1 MMSHNL
7 DLIFTLT
14 GALVAALAFG
24 ILTRRVGLS
33 PIIGYMMAGIFL
45 GRHTAGYVA
54 NYDIASELAEIGIIL
69 LMFGVGL
76 QFNLKELLAV
86 RSVAIPGALVQIA
99 LATALGAVT
108 AHGFGWDWGAGIL
121 FGLSISVAST
131 VVLTRI
137 LSDNNALH
145 TQTGHIAIGW
155 LVVEDIFTVLVLV
168 LVPALAGQGGQ
179 RAGSALLSI
188 GSAVGKIVL
197 LVAITFF
204 VGKRWLP
211 EFLGWVAATRSREL
225 FTLSVLAVA
234 LGIAVSSATLFGAS
248 MALGA
253 FLAGMIVNQSAYSHR
268 AAIEALPMR
277 DAFAVLFFVS
287 VGMLFNPWNFNQEWW
302 MIALTCLVIL
312 VGKPIAALLVVR
324 MLNYPVH
331 VGLSVAIAL
340 SQIGE
345 FSFIL
350 ATLGK
355 ELKILP
361 GIAVDVLVASSMI
374 SIALNPVLYRL
385 ARPTAKL
392 IGQNRILRWLLD
404 PAASGPRTEQEHG
417 DKGIR
422 PRQRAIMIGY
432 GPIGRLVVRLLIEN
446 EVEPTVVELNPKT
459 VQLLCT
465 QGIRAIYG
473 DASHIETLKVA
484 GLEKAKSLILTASE
498 LSGAVELI
506 QAARDAN
513 PKVHIVARTV
523 RLETKKALLDAGAD
537 RVFSA
542 EGEMAL
548 SITECLLQ
556 FLGATQ
562 DQLEANRDSI
572 REKVLSFES

>member
-1 MMSHNL
+1 
-7 DLIFTLT
+7 
-14 GALVAALAFG
+14 
-24 ILTRRVGLS
+24 
-33 PIIGYMMAGIFL
+33 
-45 GRHTAGYVA
+45 
-54 NYDIASELAEIGIIL
+54 
-69 LMFGVGL
+69 
-76 QFNLKELLAV
+76 
-86 RSVAIPGALVQIA
+86 
-99 LATALGAVT
+99 
-108 AHGFGWDWGAGIL
+108 
-121 FGLSISVAST
+121 
-131 VVLTRI
+131 
-137 LSDNNALH
+137 
-145 TQTGHIAIGW
+145 
-155 LVVEDIFTVLVLV
+155 
-168 LVPALAGQGGQ
+168 
-179 RAGSALLSI
+179 
-188 GSAVGKIVL
+188 
-197 LVAITFF
+197 
-204 VGKRWLP
+204 
-211 EFLGWVAATRSREL
+211 
-225 FTLSVLAVA
+225 
-234 LGIAVSSATLFGAS
+234 
-248 MALGA
+248 
-253 FLAGMIVNQSAYSHR
+253 
-268 AAIEALPMR
+268 MR

-302 MIALTCLVIL
+302 MIGLTCLVIL

-361 GIAVDVLVASSMI
+361 GIAVDVLVASSII

-392 IGQNRILRWLLD
+392 IGQNRLLRWLLD
-404 PAASGPRTEQEHG
+404 PVASAPWEAQEHE
-417 DKGIR
+417 DKGITS
-422 PRQRAIMIGY
+422 RQRAIIIGY
-432 GPIGRLVVRLLIEN
+432 GPIGRLVMRLLIEN

-484 GLEKAKSLILTASE
+484 GLEKTKSLILTASE

-523 RLETKKALLDAGAD
+523 RLETKKSLLDAGTD

-556 FLGATQ
+556 SLGATQ

-572 REKVLSFES
+572 RAKVLSFES